1 MFAGIGTLVNF
12 IAMLIGSLIGLTF
25 GKALSERFRQMIISC
40 CALAVIFIGISG
52 AVSGFLTYDGQ
63 GFGTQSTLL
72 LVFSLVIGG
81 IIGESLKIEERL
93 DNLGEKLKS
102 ILKRGSDVHFV
113 DGFVTASL
121 ITCVGAMT
129 VVGPIEDALQGDP
142 TTLFVKSLLDFLIV
156 MILASSLGAGVI
168 FSSLSVGVVQGLFTL
183 CAVFIEPYLTD
194 IMIRDL
200 CAVGST
206 LITCVGVNLV
216 FGKKFKVGNMTPA
229 LIVPVIYHLL
239 LPIFVS

>member
-12 IAMLIGSLIGLTF
+12 IAIAVGSLIGMRV
-25 GKALSERFRQMIISC
+25 GSALKERFREMIISC

-52 AVSGFLTYDGQ
+52 AVSGFLTYDGDS
-63 GFGTQSTLL
+63 FGTQSSLL

-81 IIGESLKIEERL
+81 IIGELLKIEERL
-93 DNLGEKLKS
+93 DSLGEKLKS
-102 ILKRGSDVHFV
+102 LVKREGDSHFV

-129 VVGPIEDALQGDP
+129 VVGPIEDALRGDP

-156 MILASSLGAGVI
+156 MILSSKLGVGVA
-168 FSSLSVGVVQGLFTL
+168 FSALTVAVVQGLFTA
-183 CAVFIEPYLTD
+183 CAVFIEPYLTE

-239 LPIFVS
+239 LPLFVK